1 MLDETTTIGLM
12 LTLVGLLAS
21 FFWVSLG
28 SWLRDLVALRSEAE
42 YWKPISTP
50 DAKKERAM
58 IRAKADGLG
67 EYTTGVTTVVVL
79 GFGTFLLAEALWLAN
94 NLHGD
99 LASVLVTAL
108 WVFLLILVSLTVF
121 LVIRG
126 YWLANVVKRL
136 ATEATSTQR

>member
-28 SWLRDLVALRSEAE
+28 SWMRDLVALRSEAE
-42 YWKPISTP
+42 YWKPITTP
-50 DAKKERAM
+50 EARKERAM

-79 GFGTFLLAEALWLAN
+79 GFGTFLLVEALWLAN
-94 NLHGD
+94 KLEGNLVST
-99 LASVLVTAL
+99 LKAAL
-108 WVFLLILVSLTVF
+108 WVFLVILVVLTAF
-121 LVIRG
+121 LIVRG
-126 YWLANVVKRL
+126 YLLVRDVRRL
-136 ATEATSTQR
+136 AAP